1 MTRRSWVEE
10 ADVKTNLKGGA
21 TRLDQNWPSA
31 YMVPRRAS
39 ATVRINKPQGN
50 AMMKLR
56 SSPASPFVRKVRI
69 AASLLGLTDRIEIE
83 DADTSSATDTVRQQ
97 NPLGK
102 IPTLVLEDGETL
114 FDSRVIVEYL
124 DWLAGGERLFP
135 APGPERFKVL
145 KGLALA
151 DGVTDA
157 ALLLVYEGRW
167 REPSQHSEKWQ
178 EHQRGKISRG
188 LASLEAA
195 PPSEGKFNI
204 AAVALACTLGY
215 LDLRLQGRWRADH
228 PRLVAWLDAFAAAA
242 PAFEE
247 TRYRG

>member
-1 MTRRSWVEE
+1 
-10 ADVKTNLKGGA
+10 
-21 TRLDQNWPSA
+21 
-31 YMVPRRAS
+31 
-39 ATVRINKPQGN
+39 
-50 AMMKLR
+50 MMKLR
-56 SSPASPFVRKVRI
+56 SSPTSPFVRKVRI
-69 AASLLGLTDRIEIE
+69 AASVLGLADEIE
-83 DADTSSATDTVRQQ
+83 LEDSDTSSPTDSVRQQ

-124 DWLAGGERLFP
+124 DWRAGGEKLFP

-157 ALLLVYEGRW
+157 ALLLVYEHRW
-167 REPSQHSEKWQ
+167 RDPSQHSDKWQ
-178 EHQRGKISRG
+178 DHQRGKIDRG

-195 PPSEGKFNI
+195 PPPHGVVNI
-204 AAVALACTLGY
+204 AAIALACTLGY
-215 LDLRLQGRWRADH
+215 LDLRLQGNWRVHH
-228 PRLVAWLDAFAAAA
+228 PRLVAWLTAFATAV

-247 TRYRG
+247 TRYRP